1 MININNQRTGH
12 QPKRRNPWKMAFFTI
27 IGLIV
32 IGFCG
37 FFIAIHLSSNE
48 TISTKQPTTSDER
61 SVSVSLNKAQ
71 LNNLSQYYLN
81 KVQTQNNGQAKY
93 HFEVANQG
101 IVYGSIKLLGSDVD
115 YSMFFTP
122 KVLANGNVELHA
134 TKMSLGKFPVPISFV
149 LLNVKHAYK
158 LPKWVKLIPDKKMIK
173 LDIVHMNGN
182 RGLNYRARQI
192 NLNGQGKFAFDI
204 ILPKEAQGD

>member
-1 MININNQRTGH
+1 MGKPNIISKLLIKGL
-12 QPKRRNPWKMAFFTI
+12 FT
-27 IGLIV
+27 V
-32 IGFCG
+32 
-37 FFIAIHLSSNE
+37 
-48 TISTKQPTTSDER
+48 
-61 SVSVSLNKAQ
+61 Q
-71 LNNLSQYYLN
+71 LNYWD
-81 KVQTQNNGQAKY
+81 QT
-93 HFEVANQG
+93 
-101 IVYGSIKLLGSDVD
+101 STTPC
-115 YSMFFTP
+115 FFTP
-122 KVLANGNVELHA
+122 KVLDNGNVELHA